1 MRVTTAWL
9 EFDAMRGMSARTGGR
24 LWSWNDVRRRTV
36 AIYRSNRDGRERT
49 AVLVWQGDD
58 RRVAVDGATPAMLTV
73 TVDAEQEAG
82 ADNAIA
88 IAGFDSLE
96 AARAHCVDWAG
107 TEAEASWESLGEA
120 AQVGV
125 YAAIREPG
133 FAG

>member
-1 MRVTTAWL
+1 MLGIVSKS
-9 EFDAMRGMSARTGGR
+9 RGARSWSWDDVRART
-24 LWSWNDVRRRTV
+24 L
-36 AIYRSNRDGRERT
+36 AIYRSDQAGRERT

-58 RRVAVDGATPAMLTV
+58 PRVAVGAATPALLAV
-73 TVDAEQEAG
+73 TVDAEDEAD

-107 TEAEASWESLGEA
+107 EYSEASWDLLGEA

-133 FAG
+133 FAERG